1 MKTKFRKE
9 AKNDFEK
16 DFFNPNFGILPPPPP
31 PPCWF
36 SLNNLEIVKPVT
48 LAIYSIQQHFIRDIR
63 ANLGIPY
70 LSQPPDMS
78 KLRRGYFQFPDF

>member
-48 LAIYSIQQHFIRDIR
+48 LAIYSI
-63 ANLGIPY
+63 
-70 LSQPPDMS
+70 
-78 KLRRGYFQFPDF
+78 